1 MNREK
6 IIQIAMDCNS
16 MMVLEMREMDA
27 KDEFLL
33 EFAASIRAAT
43 KEEDA
48 RICEE
53 ERVEE
58 STVGEIADAQFNLAL
73 EFAAAAI
80 RASK

>member
-1 MNREK
+1 MTK
-6 IIQIAMDCNS
+6 DQIIQIAMDCNS

-33 EFAASIRAAT
+33 EFAAAIRAAT

-48 RICEE
+48 RICED
-53 ERVEE
+53 RTLNGQLVH
-58 STVGEIADAQFNLAL
+58 SSAVLNC
-73 EFAAAAI
+73 AAAI